1 MFPMFLDLKR
11 NVPTVEDHILELL
24 GPRDLVAA
32 KRVNRVW
39 AAAVRSHIR
48 RLDHG
53 VLELHLT
60 Y

>member
-1 MFPMFLDLKR
+1 MFPMFLDHKR

-39 AAAVRSHIR
+39 AAAVRGHIR

-53 VLELHLT
+53 VLEL
-60 Y
+60 